1 MAVATGKKSIRVVEE
16 RSRLNK
22 EVTLEPKDTA
32 DDVVR
37 KAGLS
42 PADYAVMKPDGESRF
57 NSGDAVWEHVEEND
71 KLHLVPISSV
81 GVGIVEFLDSVFKG
95 GAGNRSSSFAE
106 VNGWKHVGS
115 SLRGARYEGYFR
127 AKGYRWRGEA
137 LRKIDGFVDMF
148 IWSPPM
154 SAVRASRFSA
164 CFHPTGTSGKWLV
177 NVNDG
182 NTHIK
187 TKDLNA
193 GVAAVNEMLHEI
205 FVPRHVA

>member
-1 MAVATGKKSIRVVEE
+1 MNGEPMKTIRVVEE
-16 RSRLNK
+16 RSGLDK
-22 EVTLEPKDTA
+22 EVKIGPKDTA
-32 DDVVR
+32 DDVV
-37 KAGLS
+37 KKVGLS
-42 PADYAVMKPDGESRF
+42 PADYAVMKTDGESKF
-57 NSGDAVWEHVEEND
+57 NAGDAVWEHVQDND

-81 GVGIVEFLDSVFKG
+81 GVGIFDLLEKVFKG

-106 VNGWKHVGS
+106 VNGWKRVGS
-115 SLRGARYEGYFR
+115 GFSGARYEGYFR

-137 LRKIDGFVDMF
+137 LRKLDGFVDMF

-154 SAVRASRFSA
+154 STVRASRFAA
-164 CFHPTGTSGKWLV
+164 CFHPTETRNRWMV

-193 GVAAVNEMLHEI
+193 GVAAVNQMLHEI
-205 FVPRHVA
+205 FVPRQVA